1 MSSAPE
7 QHQMHHPTFK
17 QYVLIATILFAVT
30 IVEFLIILPGGWRGQ
45 GWTIAPLV
53 ILSAFKFAVVIMF
66 YMHLKFDA
74 PMFSVIFLAGL
85 ALALAVGMAAV
96 GLFGSF
102 TPSQRAFA
110 EDNAK
115 PFVHVEPSE
124 GGGEHAT
131 VPAPTAVPPT
141 LAPQPGQ
148 PDTPPP
154 TAVPAPQPSTAD
166 PAAGQAIFTAKG
178 QCFTCHTIHD
188 IPNAAGVLGPTLNGI
203 GTNAGTR
210 QAGVSAEEY
219 LRQSIREPDS
229 FVQDGCVTGVGTPCT
244 VGVMAP
250 IVNAANLNDADVDA
264 LVAFLLTQK

>member
-131 VPAPTAVPPT
+131 APAPIAVLPT
-141 LAPQPGQ
+141 PASQ
-148 PDTPPP
+148 PDAPPP
-154 TAVPAPQPSTAD
+154 TAVPVAQPSAPAD
-166 PAAGQAIFTAKG
+166 GADTAAGQAVFTGRAA
-178 QCFTCHTIHD
+178 CFTCHTID
-188 IPNAAGVLGPTLNGI
+188 GIATGLLGPSLDGI
-203 GTNAGTR
+203 ATAAATR
-210 QAGVSAEEY
+210 NPPQSAEDY
-219 LRQSIREPDS
+219 IRESINDPDA
-229 FVQDGCVTGVGTPCT
+229 FIWEGCVTGTNTPCPA
-244 VGVMAP
+244 GLMATLVTP
-250 IVNAANLNDADVDA
+250 ANLTDAEIDA
-264 LVAFLLTQK
+264 VVAFLLTQK

>member
-154 TAVPAPQPSTAD
+154 TAVPAPQPSAAD
-166 PAAGQAIFTAKG
+166 PAAGQAVFTGRAA
-178 QCFTCHTIHD
+178 CFTCHTID
-188 IPNAAGVLGPTLNGI
+188 GIATGLLGPSLDGI
-203 GTNAGTR
+203 ATAAATR
-210 QAGVSAEEY
+210 NPPQSAEDY
-219 LRQSIREPDS
+219 IRESINDPDA
-229 FVQDGCVTGVGTPCT
+229 FIWEGCVTGTKTSCPPGLMATLVTP
-244 VGVMAP
+244 
-250 IVNAANLNDADVDA
+250 ANLTDAEIDA
-264 LVAFLLTQK
+264 VVEFLLALK

>member
-17 QYVLIATILFAVT
+17 QYALIAMILFAVT
-30 IVEFLIILPGGWRGQ
+30 IVEFLIILPGDWRGQ
-45 GWTIAPLV
+45 RWTIAPLV

-131 VPAPTAVPPT
+131 MPAPTAVPPT
-141 LAPQPGQ
+141 LAPQTGQ
-148 PDTPPP
+148 PDTPSP
-154 TAVPAPQPSTAD
+154 TAVPPPPPSAAD

-178 QCFTCHTIHD
+178 QCFTCHTID
-188 IPNAAGVLGPTLNGI
+188 GLTVGVLGPSLNGI
-203 GTNAGTR
+203 ATAAGTR
-210 QAGVSAEEY
+210 QPGVSAEEY
-219 LRQSIREPDS
+219 LRQSIMEPDV
-229 FVQDGCVTGVGTPCT
+229 FVQEGCVTGAGTVCT
-244 VGVMAP
+244 TGVMAP

>member
-154 TAVPAPQPSTAD
+154 TAVPAPQPSAAD
-166 PAAGQAIFTAKG
+166 PAAGQAVFTGRAA
-178 QCFTCHTIHD
+178 CFTCHTID
-188 IPNAAGVLGPTLNGI
+188 GIATGLLGPSLDGI
-203 GTNAGTR
+203 ATAAATR
-210 QAGVSAEEY
+210 NPPQSAEDY
-219 LRQSIREPDS
+219 IRESINDPDA
-229 FVQDGCVTGVGTPCT
+229 FIWEGCVTGTNTPCPA
-244 VGVMAP
+244 GLMATLVTP
-250 IVNAANLNDADVDA
+250 ANLTDAEIDA
-264 LVAFLLTQK
+264 VVEFLLALK